1 MAFVMLSKSAMSE
14 VDTLKYHT
22 DAEGFVYY
30 DSPDIIM
37 QAARFELGTPAYLRQ
52 IILTLDG
59 KSPSGHARIRIFGYE
74 GGLAAPFVEKDLTP
88 PLTAEKTGIGLQKI
102 IVTLQ
107 SPLLIDNYQFF
118 VGIDNL
124 SPGVL
129 LLSDHASKAPT
140 CETVDDSYRY
150 QLLKM
155 NDSSWLWGRYSFAI
169 EAVTEPVENAVK
181 QNFADVSS
189 AMRFPESGLS
199 NASIAWADIDSDGFL
214 DLLAGGHLYKNNGG
228 TSFTDVTA
236 TAGLSGSPRANAFID
251 VNNDAK
257 PDILFIGD
265 TLGSTELYIASDAGH
280 YIHHHLNLPKVLNPT
295 CFSIADADGNG
306 YLDIFIGQ
314 GKGAGASQLWLN
326 DGKSGFNDHSATLV
340 AQHSAG
346 VYPVGSSWVDID
358 NDGHLELF
366 VANSMG
372 ANDIYKVTGDS
383 TILRTIR
390 FQGNTAT
397 EAGRAVGTDWKD
409 YDNDGS
415 PDLLLPYEVY
425 PSIVKTMN
433 QVPGTVF
440 LNRGDEDHPLA
451 DYATT
456 AADNAFSYDAK
467 RSGGCGGDINND
479 GSMDLVTATSSACS
493 FVQLFVQQNDRAF
506 KLRSLEYGLGHVS
519 IGKDVILVDY
529 DNDGRLDIS
538 TLQDGKLKLFKNQ
551 GEYGSNKFVELDLQN
566 QSGSQAVGA
575 RATVYTGKFH
585 YMRDVSIGRGLN
597 MEDPGRLHFGVGDAS
612 IIDSIKV
619 LWPGRSTVETFTGIS
634 VNRVNR
640 IVEGGSNS
648 AGAGTKVTAYALP
661 NPFSRTLNIAFTLL
675 RRQHVRLE
683 IFNSAG
689 ERLRVLIDEERD
701 AGQYSTVWDAMDSS
715 GEKAAQGTYI
725 YRVTTEDGEA
735 SGQAALVR

>member
-1 MAFVMLSKSAMSE
+1 
-14 VDTLKYHT
+14 
-22 DAEGFVYY
+22 
-30 DSPDIIM
+30 
-37 QAARFELGTPAYLRQ
+37 
-52 IILTLDG
+52 
-59 KSPSGHARIRIFGYE
+59 
-74 GGLAAPFVEKDLTP
+74 
-88 PLTAEKTGIGLQKI
+88 
-102 IVTLQ
+102 
-107 SPLLIDNYQFF
+107 
-118 VGIDNL
+118 
-124 SPGVL
+124 
-129 LLSDHASKAPT
+129 
-140 CETVDDSYRY
+140 
-150 QLLKM
+150 
-155 NDSSWLWGRYSFAI
+155 
-169 EAVTEPVENAVK
+169 
-181 QNFADVSS
+181 
-189 AMRFPESGLS
+189 
-199 NASIAWADIDSDGFL
+199 
-214 DLLAGGHLYKNNGG
+214 
-228 TSFTDVTA
+228 
-236 TAGLSGSPRANAFID
+236 
-251 VNNDAK
+251 
-257 PDILFIGD
+257 
-265 TLGSTELYIASDAGH
+265 
-280 YIHHHLNLPKVLNPT
+280 
-295 CFSIADADGNG
+295 
-306 YLDIFIGQ
+306 
-314 GKGAGASQLWLN
+314 
-326 DGKSGFNDHSATLV
+326 
-340 AQHSAG
+340 
-346 VYPVGSSWVDID
+346 
-358 NDGHLELF
+358 
-366 VANSMG
+366 MG